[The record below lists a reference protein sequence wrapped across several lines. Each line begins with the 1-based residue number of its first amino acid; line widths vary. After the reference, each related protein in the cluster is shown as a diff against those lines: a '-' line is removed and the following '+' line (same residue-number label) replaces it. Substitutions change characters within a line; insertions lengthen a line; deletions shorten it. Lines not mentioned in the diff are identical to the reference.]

1 MFLHSGASL
10 HGHEYSNK
18 SSQPAGQAGAR
29 RNHLLRSTF
38 TSPVNRPATISN
50 NRNSD
55 SAFPPPPRPL
65 SVASTAAGAPASSI
79 LRVNGRPIARRAPS
93 TPEPVVRF
101 QEPGADRP
109 LAVNRTSTISYKTDS
124 PFPPPLPPR
133 PISSAASNTTATTSP
148 PSLIY
153 NSKGKPLLSRGVSGT
168 PEPAVRSHD
177 PAAAEHGLRTVSR
190 DETMS
195 GDEGSVYIS
204 DSETS
209 RAGSSV
215 RRAQKLSSRRS
226 TTYLLAQPAPKL
238 NQRLLHIRPQLLL
251 QTQQISADRR
261 PKPTIDVYPSSAIAH
276 SALVTP
282 LLKRF
287 PRLARI
293 KRELS
298 VGDIMLV
305 QSEDLSAPA
314 REPLDEDDEDS
325 INKRDLVAILSP
337 LGRDMAEIVLSD
349 GTVWTAKPRIQGS
362 NVSYDFTTEDE
373 FGRVTTARWARRR
386 GTTTGKTGG
395 AATAPTSPTSSFS
408 IAPEHRFTFSMID
421 PACRRHPIM
430 ATLKPNQLEVQDTY
444 TTVSQSAG
452 RYPPTSSVLG
462 SPTLGSED
470 SDAPRSER
478 TVQPVEDWQ
487 KTLIQ
492 VTALWVVL
500 HQGWVASFRPM
511 NIKCLAAASSASGE
525 KNSSS
530 KSSQQTRSFSFGN
543 SNKDS
548 NGQGQTTRSNP
559 LHRITRRVGTG
570 GGGQCCEKK
579 DSKTDDVLAA
589 LPRRATSTGAAY
601 MQKRNAQN
609 NRLSMESPSSED
621 SGELLRRGPSPF
633 SGGPGPGA
641 GAGDWNRSSELR
653 QQQQQQQ
660 QTTPSP
666 NSSQVGRPKRPA
678 FSHDYTSYPPPP
690 GGSGSGKAESGS
702 CTPTLAPEPLPGAH
716 HRRVVSEYY
725 YSSPWRV
732 SSPLGL
738 DEETLQERGNPFE
751 TAHVVNST
759 SSGGFKQPVVVSS
772 SSNNNT
778 SRAVDGGDG
787 GCGAELRQRQP
798 KRRSML
804 NWFTRLRGQ

>member
-1 MFLHSGASL
+1 
-10 HGHEYSNK
+10 
-18 SSQPAGQAGAR
+18 
-29 RNHLLRSTF
+29 
-38 TSPVNRPATISN
+38 
-50 NRNSD
+50 
-55 SAFPPPPRPL
+55 
-65 SVASTAAGAPASSI
+65 
-79 LRVNGRPIARRAPS
+79 
-93 TPEPVVRF
+93 
-101 QEPGADRP
+101 
-109 LAVNRTSTISYKTDS
+109 
-124 PFPPPLPPR
+124 
-133 PISSAASNTTATTSP
+133 
-148 PSLIY
+148 
-153 NSKGKPLLSRGVSGT
+153 
-168 PEPAVRSHD
+168 
-177 PAAAEHGLRTVSR
+177 
-190 DETMS
+190 MS

-349 GTVWTAKPRIQGS
+349 GAVWTAKPRIQGS

-386 GTTTGKTGG
+386 ATSKTGG
-395 AATAPTSPTSSFS
+395 VATAPTSPTSSFS

-421 PACRRHPIM
+421 PSCRRHPIM

-462 SPTLGSED
+462 SPTLGGSEG

-511 NIKCLAAASSASGE
+511 NIKCLAAASASGE

-530 KSSQQTRSFSFGN
+530 KGSQQTRSFSFGN
-543 SNKDS
+543 SKDS
-548 NGQGQTTRSNP
+548 NVQGQTTRSNP

-570 GGGQCCEKK
+570 GQCCEKK
-579 DSKTDDVLAA
+579 DSKTDDVLTA

-621 SGELLRRGPSPF
+621 SGEMLRRGPSPF
-633 SGGPGPGA
+633 SGGPGPGS
-641 GAGDWNRSSELR
+641 GGDWNRPSELR
-653 QQQQQQQ
+653 QQQQ

-666 NSSQVGRPKRPA
+666 NSSQVGRPKRPVL
-678 FSHDYTSYPPPP
+678 SHAYTSYPPP
-690 GGSGSGKAESGS
+690 GGSGSGSGSGKAESGS

-725 YSSPWRV
+725 HSSPWRV

-738 DEETLQERGNPFE
+738 DKETLQERGNPFE

-772 SSNNNT
+772 SSNNNN
-778 SRAVDGGDG
+778 SRAVDGGDS

>member
-38 TSPVNRPATISN
+38 TAPFIPRQE
-50 NRNSD
+50 
-55 SAFPPPPRPL
+55 PPPP
-65 SVASTAAGAPASSI
+65 SI

-101 QEPGADRP
+101 QEPAADRP
-109 LAVNRTSTISYKTDS
+109 PPVNRASTISYNKTD
-124 PFPPPLPPR
+124 PQFPPPLPPR
-133 PISSAASNTTATTSP
+133 SIASAATRVTTTTS
-148 PSLIY
+148 SLTLTH
-153 NSKGKPLLSRGVSGT
+153 SKGKPSLFRRVSGT
-168 PEPAVRSHD
+168 PEPTVKFQE
-177 PAAAEHGLRTVSR
+177 PAAEHELRSGSR
-190 DETMS
+190 EDTMMS

-209 RAGSSV
+209 HAGSSA
-215 RRAQKLSSRRS
+215 RRSARRVSSRSS
-226 TTYLLAQPAPKL
+226 TAYLLAQPAPKL

-251 QTQQISADRR
+251 QTQQVSANKR

-282 LLKRF
+282 LFKRF

-314 REPLDEDDEDS
+314 GEHALDEDDEDS

-337 LGRDMAEIVLSD
+337 MGRDMAEIVLSD

-362 NVSYDFTTEDE
+362 VVSYDFTTEDE
-373 FGRVTTARWARRR
+373 SGKITTARWARRKA
-386 GTTTGKTGG
+386 TSKP
-395 AATAPTSPTSSFS
+395 AATSAPTSPTASFS
-408 IAPEHRFTFSMID
+408 SAPEHRFTFSMID
-421 PACRRHPIM
+421 PSCRRHPIM
-430 ATLKPNQLEVQDTY
+430 ATLRPNQLEVQDTY

-452 RYPPTSSVLG
+452 RYPPTSSALG
-462 SPTLGSED
+462 SPTTPTGQTE
-470 SDAPRSER
+470 DAPAPSPER
-478 TVQPVEDWQ
+478 TVQTVEDWQ
-487 KTLIQ
+487 KTLAQ

-500 HQGWVASFRPM
+500 HQGWVSSFRPM
-511 NIKCLAAASSASGE
+511 NIECRASTTGT
-525 KNSSS
+525 NNPS
-530 KSSQQTRSFSFGN
+530 KLSQQTRSFSFG
-543 SNKDS
+543 S
-548 NGQGQTTRSNP
+548 NGGRSPSQGQATKGSNP
-559 LHRITRRVGTG
+559 LHRITRRVGTTG
-570 GGGQCCEKK
+570 SQQTQGERE
-579 DSKTDDVLAA
+579 SKTKTEDVLGA

-609 NRLSMESPSSED
+609 RLSMESPPSED
-621 SGELLRRGPSPF
+621 SELLRRGPSPF
-633 SGGPGPGA
+633 NGV
-641 GAGDWNRSSELR
+641 DWNGSTITNRSCE
-653 QQQQQQQ
+653 QQP
-660 QTTPSP
+660 TTPS
-666 NSSQVGRPKRPA
+666 STLSRPKRH
-678 FSHDYTSYPPPP
+678 SLNRDDYSSYPPADS
-690 GGSGSGKAESGS
+690 SGAS
-702 CTPTLAPEPLPGAH
+702 LAPEPLPQG

-725 YSSPWRV
+725 YGTPWRV

-738 DEETLQERGNPFE
+738 DEETGEEKQDPFE
-751 TAHVVNST
+751 THASGGG
-759 SSGGFKQPVVVSS
+759 GGFKQPVVVSNES
-772 SSNNNT
+772 G
-778 SRAVDGGDG
+778 ADDGINAS
-787 GCGAELRQRQP
+787 CGTELARGRPRTP